1 MKPESIH
8 LTLVNERHNK
18 EYRAELLNLGE
29 GWTVAFAYGAIGS
42 PLKTGT
48 KTPEPVEYAK
58 AKTIYDKLVG
68 EKTLKPCACCMGV
81 YTPSNPPQNAPKA
94 VAQCA
99 KVVPISTPTPPKQ
112 AAPVAHPEFYPELL
126 EAVPEEAAPRF
137 IQNDRYGMMKKY
149 DGNRVALSYVAGD
162 VAAFNRLGKRIDV
175 PESLR
180 IALLLVVAEQG
191 VTVLMLDGEY
201 LHGQYVAYDLL
212 VYETDCRSLPF
223 FDRWGMMVRLLLG
236 SSIIAGDLYTLPE
249 AKQEAYD
256 AERRTNGEGVVFKK
270 LSAPYMPGRQGT
282 SIKVKFWVQAT
293 VRVAKKQKTT
303 THHSF
308 GMEVLRG
315 DRWVYV
321 GSCSAKGP
329 LPELGSFREVKYLY
343 VGAGGHL
350 YQSEDWGARTDV
362 TAADCAHA
370 QLKFK
375 QAKEH
380 AL

>member
-1 MKPESIH
+1 VKPESIH
-8 LTLVNERHNK
+8 LTLVNTRHNK

-42 PLKTGT
+42 PLKTGI
-48 KTPEPVEYAK
+48 KTPEPVEYEK
-58 AKTIYDKLVG
+58 AKGIYDRLIG

-81 YTPSNPPQNAPKA
+81 YTPANSPQNAPKA

-112 AAPVAHPEFYPELL
+112 AAPAAHPAFSPELL
-126 EAVPEEAAPRF
+126 EAVPEAAAPRF

-149 DGNRVALSYVAGD
+149 DGNRMAVSYVPGD
-162 VAAFNRLGKRIDV
+162 LIAFNRLGERIDV
-175 PESLR
+175 PPDLR
-180 IALLLVVAEQG
+180 IAVLKVVRDHA
-191 VTVLMLDGEY
+191 VTALMLDGEY
-201 LHGQYVAYDLL
+201 LHGQFVAFDLL

-223 FDRWGMMVRLLLG
+223 FDRWGMMVRLLMG
-236 SSIIAGDLYTLPE
+236 STIGAADLYTLTN
-249 AKQEAYD
+249 AKQEAFD
-256 AERRTNGEGVVFKK
+256 TERKNRGEGVVFKK

-282 SIKVKFWVQAT
+282 SIKLKFWVQGT
-293 VRVAKKQKTT
+293 VRICKKQKTST
-303 THHSF
+303 THSF
-308 GMEVLRG
+308 GMEVLRLN
-315 DRWVYV
+315 RWVYV
-321 GSCSAKGP
+321 GSCTCKGE
-329 LPELGSFREVKYLY
+329 LPALGSYREVKYLY

-362 TAADCAHA
+362 TDADCTWT
-370 QLKFK
+370 QLKLK